1 MRTLTRVV
9 VESLAS
15 AALAACHIKSEVVM
29 GIVVSVRG
37 GAAISTENIG
47 QAVRKG

>member
-37 GAAISTENIG
+37 GQLFQQKTSAR
-47 QAVRKG
+47 Q